1 MDIPDERLTAS
12 ATVRKTLHE
21 PARSPRWQHVRASF
35 IAEKPRCA
43 ACALDVEH
51 RPHSLNVHHI
61 VPFNFVVRVGRPDL
75 ELDARNLITL
85 CEGGEEHHLVLG
97 HLRDWESYNARA
109 RTDAAPRRLPR
120 PSERGD
126 REARVVARRA
136 RDAPAAL
143 RAVVERR
150 EDGAARPPRRGV
162 SAGALNTV
170 PISLGKRSHRV
181 SHALFVVCR
190 DGELLA
196 FQSVADAVAYLESPD
211 VEDGEFILAYD
222 DVGTRMSIGVAE
234 PTKRRRFLGL
244 ESLVLTAVLI
254 EPASLVGAATDELR
268 RTLASHLALDEKT
281 PLAELVEAALRRFGK

>member
-1 MDIPDERLTAS
+1 M
-12 ATVRKTLHE
+12 
-21 PARSPRWQHVRASF
+21 
-35 IAEKPRCA
+35 
-43 ACALDVEH
+43 
-51 RPHSLNVHHI
+51 
-61 VPFNFVVRVGRPDL
+61 
-75 ELDARNLITL
+75 
-85 CEGGEEHHLVLG
+85 
-97 HLRDWESYNARA
+97 
-109 RTDAAPRRLPR
+109 
-120 PSERGD
+120 
-126 REARVVARRA
+126 
-136 RDAPAAL
+136 
-143 RAVVERR
+143 
-150 EDGAARPPRRGV
+150 
-162 SAGALNTV
+162 
-170 PISLGKRSHRV
+170 